1 MVRIAILD
9 LDRCKPKDCNKECHR
24 FCPRVRSG
32 DKTIV
37 FSEIDGK
44 PVIVESLCSGCGI
57 CIRKCPFKALS
68 IVNLPDELESDCSHR
83 YGENRFKLYRLPI
96 PKPGIILGLLGPN
109 AVGKSTALKILGG
122 IVKPNLGRWDF
133 PPDWDDII
141 RFYRGSELQTYF
153 EKLSQGKLRVFYKPQ
168 YLDRIQSMAKGSVGE
183 ALSRIDE
190 RGSLNEIKEAL
201 GLSKIWDRPISVL
214 SGGELQRIAVAAVA
228 LRNAD
233 VYLFDEPSSYLDVY
247 ERMRVAKVIRSL
259 ASKDKYVVVVEHD
272 LAVLDYISDQVCIFY
287 GNPGVYGIIT
297 PVYGVRVG
305 INVYLDGYIPS
316 DNVLFRREPVRFS
329 VAPTG
334 MEWGSGTIFLEW
346 GFMRKRLG
354 DFELNINPGQIHL
367 GEVVGV
373 LGPNGIGKTTFI
385 KLLAGILEVDE
396 GYTPTSGIKVSY
408 KPQYISFKE
417 DVTVREVL
425 ISVVKDK
432 FDSSWF
438 RSEIINPLELENI
451 MDSHLSE
458 LSGGELQRVAIAT
471 CLSMDANIY
480 LIDEP
485 SAYLD
490 VEQRI
495 SMARIIKRVVEGR
508 SAAAFV
514 VEHDLIVQSIVA
526 DSIMVFS
533 GLPGKV
539 GYANKPM
546 GLRSGMNRFL
556 KDVDVTFRRDP
567 QTGRPRVNKS
577 DSWLDRY
584 QKSIGE
590 YYYFEGREIKE

>member
-9 LDRCKPKDCNKECHR
+9 SDKCKPKDCNKECHR

-37 FSEIDGK
+37 FSETDGK

-57 CIRKCPFKALS
+57 CVRKCPFKALS
-68 IVNLPDELESDCSHR
+68 VVNLPDELESDCSHR

-96 PKPGIILGLLGPN
+96 PKSGIILGLLGPN
-109 AVGKSTALKILGG
+109 AVGKTTALKILGG
-122 IVKPNLGRWDF
+122 IIKPNLGRWDL

-153 EKLSQGKLRVFYKPQ
+153 EKLSQGKLRVFHKPQ
-168 YLDRIQSMAKGSVGE
+168 YLDRIQRMAKGSVGE
-183 ALSRIDE
+183 ALSRVDE
-190 RGSLNEIKEAL
+190 RGFLNEIKEAL

-228 LRNAD
+228 LRDAD

-259 ASKDKYVVVVEHD
+259 ASKDKYVIVVEHD
-272 LAVLDYISDQVCIFY
+272 LAVLDYISDHVCIFY

-334 MEWGSGTIFLEW
+334 MEWSSGTIFLEW

-396 GYTPTSGIKVSY
+396 GYSPTSGIRVSY

-425 ISVVKDK
+425 TSVVKDK

-438 RSEIINPLELENI
+438 KSEIINPLELANI

-533 GLPGKV
+533 GFPGKV

-546 GLRSGMNRFL
+546 SLRSGMNKFL